1 MSGAEPQSDIH
12 RHAPPTPALQRSSPA
27 GACPRELGPAS
38 SDPADASL
46 IRGPLGAAALYLGSL
61 AVMAPWPILG
71 IMLVRSIFERES
83 EALALF
89 GGVTLFPLMILGIV
103 VPLPEP
109 VILGV
114 MVLVWFAAALVP
126 DLLLRRRLRTWPAI
140 AALLGMQSGFSL
152 AQAVMGA
159 LLLMGRSV

>member
-1 MSGAEPQSDIH
+1 MFHPLSLFVGL
-12 RHAPPTPALQRSSPA
+12 RYTRSRRRNHFISFI
-27 GACPRELGPAS
+27 
-38 SDPADASL
+38 SL
-46 IRGPLGAAALYLGSL
+46 IS
-61 AVMAPWPILG
+61 MLG
-71 IMLVRSIFERES
+71 IMLVRSVFERES

-89 GGVTLFPLMILGIV
+89 GGVTLFPLMILGIF

-126 DLLLRRRLRTWPAI
+126 DLLLRRRLRTWPGI